1 MKFNKKTIP
10 IEIICAV
17 FILLFVYAVV
27 SKIRDFERFSVEL
40 AKSPIL
46 NPIASWVVIAIPS
59 IEIALSI
66 FLIVKRF
73 RLVALYASFSLMVM
87 FSAYIVAILKFS
99 SYIPCT
105 CGGVLQNMSWKEHLI
120 FNLCF
125 VVLGTIGVLMYPA
138 KVKILSAQ

>member
-1 MKFNKKTIP
+1 MKSIKKSIFT
-10 IEIICAV
+10 EVICAS
-17 FILLFVYAVV
+17 FILLFVYAAV

-40 AKSPIL
+40 SKSPIL

-73 RLVALYASFSLMVM
+73 RLAALYASFSLMVM